1 MIDILKIIMKGK
13 VEEDKYNKTSIESL
27 VLGILA
33 MLSSS
38 AFFLLMPNKPFGLNI
53 IGPINI
59 HEEFNIFVFFLF
71 LILLL
76 GVLSIGSSIVA
87 IVFGIKDFR
96 GIYRGAHI
104 TKGKVIYSIGAI
116 IGIASI
122 IFIIIFLIAL
132 SIY

>member
-1 MIDILKIIMKGK
+1 MINISNIIMKGK
-13 VEEDKYNKTSIESL
+13 VEEDKYNKISNESL

-33 MLSSS
+33 LLSSF
-38 AFFLLMPNKPFGLNI
+38 AFFLLVPNKPFGFNI
-53 IGPINI
+53 IEPINI

-76 GVLSIGSSIVA
+76 GVFVIGSSIVA

-104 TKGKVIYSIGAI
+104 IKGKAIYLVGAVL
-116 IGIASI
+116 GVTSI
-122 IFIIIFLIAL
+122 IFIIIFMITF

>member
-1 MIDILKIIMKGK
+1 MKDT
-13 VEEDKYNKTSIESL
+13 VEEDKYNKTSIESF

-33 MLSSS
+33 ILSSS

-104 TKGKVIYSIGAI
+104 TKGKAI
-116 IGIASI
+116 
-122 IFIIIFLIAL
+122 
-132 SIY
+132 

>member
-1 MIDILKIIMKGK
+1 MKDIVK
-13 VEEDKYNKTSIESL
+13 EDKYNKTSIESF

-96 GIYRGAHI
+96 GIYRGAYI
-104 TKGKVIYSIGAI
+104 IKGKAIYIIGAAL
-116 IGIASI
+116 GVASI
-122 IFIIIFLIAL
+122 IFIIIFMIAL
-132 SIY
+132 NGQL

>member
-1 MIDILKIIMKGK
+1 MKDT
-13 VEEDKYNKTSIESL
+13 VEEDKYNKTSIESF
-27 VLGILA
+27 VLGIFA
-33 MLSSS
+33 MLSSF

-104 TKGKVIYSIGAI
+104 TKGKAIYIIGAAL
-116 IGIASI
+116 GVASI
-122 IFIIIFLIAL
+122 IFIIIFMIAL
-132 SIY
+132 NGQL